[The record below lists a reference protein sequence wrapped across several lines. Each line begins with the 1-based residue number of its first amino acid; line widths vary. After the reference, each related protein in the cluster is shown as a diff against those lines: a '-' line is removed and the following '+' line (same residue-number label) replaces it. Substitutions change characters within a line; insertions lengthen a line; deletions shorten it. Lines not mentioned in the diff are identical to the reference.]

1 MGPMYQF
8 HKNDVVQN
16 MILTENLLGTVEYIH
31 TGSDEL
37 TDIIDIEESSDEEP
51 PPWNDETGLQLA
63 DLPKIPRITIPVN
76 LPIEHCKPSLYARQI
91 SPQEPPPG
99 YNEIRLQPEDP
110 PKIQRNIIPVDQSI
124 QQCQPSLYARQI
136 SPQGPSPVHSGK
148 SLQFQS
154 PRGLTYIRNPDFPP
168 IPQGQPL
175 PPPRYKAPQR
185 QGLRIP
191 DRQQES
197 SSIQTSSQEP
207 SMKINNEQE
216 PITGVVF
223 VADIGNCP
231 PGYTAIER
239 DIGDFWMGKHYMCI
253 GRDASSQCRT
263 VLVDVCFINKQ
274 VPPPPG
280 FTLIGTTYD
289 TREEWTQ
296 KRIYVSWM
304 NTSLTTSAI
313 TDITFVKKKS

>member
-136 SPQGPSPVHSGK
+136 SPQ
-148 SLQFQS
+148 
-154 PRGLTYIRNPDFPP
+154 
-168 IPQGQPL
+168 
-175 PPPRYKAPQR
+175 
-185 QGLRIP
+185 
-191 DRQQES
+191 
-197 SSIQTSSQEP
+197 
-207 SMKINNEQE
+207 
-216 PITGVVF
+216 
-223 VADIGNCP
+223 
-231 PGYTAIER
+231 IER

-280 FTLIGTTYD
+280 FTLIGTTDLHNLEMCYKMSKIR
-289 TREEWTQ
+289 TLLFTKTSVTHPWENFSFWEQLGFRFVLLNHVTTYFWHAN
-296 KRIYVSWM
+296 RILS
-304 NTSLTTSAI
+304 
-313 TDITFVKKKS
+313 